1 MRTIRSPLIALCLL
15 GLALDVTSRGGPA
28 QAAVLSCADD
38 PDCDR
43 LANEAREQSKAGRFE
58 EAQRTY
64 ERAYQRRAD
73 PTLLFNLARVL
84 HKAGRPAIAVIY
96 YQKFLDVRGPA
107 NSDERRK
114 VQEYLKQAQ
123 AEADGQTPPSP
134 ASTPASEPSGA
145 NPSKAVS
152 SASPLTSTS
161 PTSQPATAASPSSD
175 TPLYR
180 KWWLWTAVGAGA
192 GILIIGLAAGLAPR
206 RPDLSTV
213 PEAHPFGN

>member
-1 MRTIRSPLIALCLL
+1 MRTIRSPLLAFCFL
-15 GLALDVTSRGGPA
+15 GLALDVTTRGGAA

-96 YQKFLDVRGPA
+96 YQKFLDVRGPV

-134 ASTPASEPSGA
+134 ASAPVGEPSGA

-152 SASPLTSTS
+152 AASPSSSTS
-161 PTSQPATAASPSSD
+161 ATSQAATAASPSSD